1 MSDEADAQIEMILEG
16 MTDYME
22 SVREEGDDPG
32 YKAGDIKALGKILRS
47 FVEKASEAEDSDTV
61 KALVKAVVLKLNDLN
76 EKCNSSLIETDQREE
91 IVALINE
98 VAADAGYESDDP
110 DNEDITEEWR
120 EW

>member
-16 MTDYME
+16 MTEYME

-32 YKAGDIKALGKILRS
+32 YKKSDVAACGKLLRS
-47 FVEKASEAEDSDTV
+47 FVEKVTDAENPETV

-76 EKCNSSLIETDQREE
+76 EKCNSSLIETDQREVLVE
-91 IVALINE
+91 LINE
-98 VAADAGYESDDP
+98 VAADAGYESEDP
-110 DNEDITEEWR
+110 DSEDVTEEWR